1 MTTRRP
7 RSASTFSPRRRKTGG
22 ASPRRRSTGGGGGWK
37 WRWFKRLFVAGI
49 AVFALLAVYFL
60 WDMPDT
66 DDVKPLEAKPS
77 ITVQAYDGKVIA
89 RYGGIKGDV
98 VDVRDLPPHLVAAV
112 LAIEDRRF
120 YQHFGIDVIGLL
132 RAAFVN
138 ATHGRFVQGGSTI
151 TQQLAKNL
159 FLTPDK
165 TIRRKVQEALLAISI
180 DARFEKDDILSA
192 YLNRVYFG
200 SGAYGIDAAARVY
213 FNKSATDL
221 TLWES
226 AVLAG
231 VLKAPSR
238 YSPAA
243 SPARSAERAKVVIAA
258 MEDAGYLD
266 AKKADVAL
274 KNTNIKVAGSEAG
287 DLTRY
292 FTDWIVDGLDDY
304 IGATNR
310 DIVVRTTF
318 DPRLQVMAEK
328 NLKDIL
334 TALEVKKK
342 DSKDKKNKKDK
353 TAKESASSV
362 YGAGVPQAALV
373 TLGEDGA
380 VLALIGGRDYR
391 ESQYNRATQALRQPG
406 SSFKPFVMLAALEH
420 GATPDTLVEDAP
432 ITEGSYRPSNHDGKY
447 YGTVTLTDALAL
459 SLNTATIRTLSTV
472 GIAPMLDVLKRMP
485 FHQTFPPEL
494 SIGLGASE
502 TTLMDLTSAYGVIA
516 NGGYSI
522 EPYAVLE
529 VRDDNGKVLY
539 RHQRPNFP
547 RVFASAQ
554 MAALDGML
562 EQVVARGTAQS
573 AQLNRGHVAGK
584 TGTSQ
589 NYRDA
594 WFVGYTDNLV
604 TGVWLGNDDGAAMA
618 RVAGGGSPARW
629 WRAYMNGA
637 IDVSLPSFVTTF
649 GRPSAGL
656 FGFGQGGPEDGN
668 GIIWHDTGPS
678 AQDQDAAAAAAND
691 NAAPAQENSGFSSML
706 RYWSNATGNAVE
718 TPEIK
723 PDNTPPQYNR

>member
-1 MTTRRP
+1 MTARRS
-7 RSASTFSPRRRKTGG
+7 RSSSPFAARQRVAPGARPPRRRGSG
-22 ASPRRRSTGGGGGWK
+22 SGSGRGWRAL
-37 WRWFKRLFVAGI
+37 WLKRLLVAGF
-49 AVFALLAVYFL
+49 AVFTVLAVYFL
-60 WDMPDT
+60 WDMPDS

-77 ITVQAYDGKVIA
+77 ITVQSYDGAVIA

-98 VDVRDLPPHLVAAV
+98 VDVRDLPPHVVAAV

-120 YQHFGIDVIGLL
+120 YQHFGIDPLGLM
-132 RAAFVN
+132 RAMFVN
-138 ATHGRFVQGGSTI
+138 LTHGGFVQGGSTI

-165 TIRRKVQEALLAISI
+165 TIRRKVQEALLAISV

-200 SGAYGIDAAARVY
+200 AGAYGIDAAARVY
-213 FNKSATDL
+213 FNKSAADL
-221 TLWES
+221 TLWEG

-243 SPARSAERAKVVIAA
+243 SPERAAERARVVISA

-266 AKKADVAL
+266 EKKASVVL
-274 KNTNIKVAGSEAG
+274 KNTSIKVAGGEAG

-292 FTDWIVDGLDDY
+292 FTDWVVDSLEDY

-318 DPRLQVMAEK
+318 DPRLQVLAEK
-328 NLKDIL
+328 GLGDAL
-334 TALEVKKK
+334 TALGKKTSAQDSTKGKAAKGK
-342 DSKDKKNKKDK
+342 DGKK
-353 TAKESASSV
+353 AGA
-362 YGAGVPQAALV
+362 YGEGVPQASLV

-380 VLALIGGRDYR
+380 VLAMIGGRDYR
-391 ESQYNRATQALRQPG
+391 ESQYNRAAQGLRQPG
-406 SSFKPFVMLAALEH
+406 SAFKSFVMLAALER

-432 ITEGSYRPSNHDGKY
+432 IVEGSYRPSNHDGKY

-459 SLNTATIRTLSTV
+459 SLNTATIRTLSAA
-472 GIAPMLDVLKRMP
+472 GMPAMLDVLKRLP
-485 FHQTFPPEL
+485 FHQTFRAEL
-494 SIGLGASE
+494 ATGLGASE
-502 TTLMDLTSAYGVIA
+502 TTLLDLTAAYAVIA

-522 EPYAVLE
+522 APYAVLD
-529 VRDDNGKVLY
+529 VRADNGKVLY
-539 RHQRPNFP
+539 RHQRPSFP
-547 RVFASAQ
+547 RAFSGGH

-573 AQLNRGHVAGK
+573 AQLYRGHVAGK

-604 TGVWLGNDDGAAMA
+604 TGVWLGNDAGEPMP
-618 RVAGGGSPARW
+618 RVSGGGSPARW
-629 WRAYMNGA
+629 WRAYMNEA

-649 GRPSAGL
+649 GRPSAGF
-656 FGFGQGGPEDGN
+656 FGFGQGGPEDGG
-668 GIIWHDTGPS
+668 GIVWRDS
-678 AQDQDAAAAAAND
+678 AGGAADPAGAA
-691 NAAPAQENSGFSSML
+691 QGGGESGGFSSML
-706 RYWSNATGNAVE
+706 RYWSTTQDDNNGGAL
-718 TPEIK
+718 K
-723 PDNTPPQYNR
+723 PDRSKPEYNR